1 MPSATTILQFAVLGC
16 LVGSVYALMGV
27 GLSLLYGV
35 SRILNFAHGTIFA
48 LGAYAYYY
56 MASTLFTPWLAL
68 LLVVPLGFLIG
79 SIVYWLLLT
88 PVTGGHLQRP
98 NDYMIVITIALA
110 VVIEKGIILALGA
123 EVLRPPSLVNG
134 SVAFAGLEIAM
145 DRIVGFVGAGV
156 LVGLLALAVRF
167 SAIGRIWRAMAQ
179 NPLGAAVVGIDRQRS
194 AWLAFAV
201 ASSLATAAGAF
212 LAPLLLVY
220 PSVGTS
226 AIVKGFAIIVIGG
239 LGSVWGACLGGLT
252 LGLVEA
258 LGTGLFYPGLRDV
271 YMVALM
277 LFVLLL
283 APNGLFGERVRNV

>member
-1 MPSATTILQFAVLGC
+1 MPSATTILQFIVLGL
-16 LVGSVYALMGV
+16 LVGGVYALMGA

-56 MASTLFTPWLAL
+56 MATTILSPWLAL
-68 LLVVPLGFLIG
+68 FLVVPLGFAIG
-79 SIVYWLLLT
+79 SLIYWPLLT
-88 PVTGGHLQRP
+88 PVTRGSLQRP

-110 VVIEKGIILALGA
+110 VAIEKGIILTQGA
-123 EVLRPPSLVNG
+123 ETLRPPSLIEG
-134 SVAFAGLEIAM
+134 SLNFAGLDIAM
-145 DRIVGFVGAGV
+145 DRIVGFIGAAV
-156 LVGLLALAVRF
+156 LVGLLALVVRF
-167 SAIGRIWRAMAQ
+167 TSIGRVWRAMAQ
-179 NPLGAAVVGIDRQRS
+179 NPLGAEVVGIDRQRS

-201 ASSLATAAGAF
+201 ASALATAAGAF
-212 LAPLLLVY
+212 LAPLLLIY
-220 PSVGTS
+220 PAVGTS

-277 LFVLLL
+277 LLVLLFV
-283 APNGLFGERVRNV
+283 PNGLFGERVRNV